1 MYIKVQ
7 KIMGMFEEK
16 QSLSD
21 NNQNIVQDKD
31 SIKNNV
37 KQFISYFF
45 VGGVAAVVE
54 WIMFFLF
61 ANVITLNYILS
72 TVLAFI
78 FSTTTNW
85 ILGRI
90 FTFKNSKSYKNN
102 VGKEAF
108 AVFLVSA
115 IGLLF
120 NMFLMYIFV
129 TVMGFDSVIGKTA
142 SKIAATGIVFVWNFL
157 IRKLVVYREK
167 E

>member
-7 KIMGMFEEK
+7 KIMRISEEK
-16 QSLSD
+16 QDLNHKSK
-21 NNQNIVQDKD
+21 NIIQDKD
-31 SIKNNV
+31 SMKGNI

-45 VGGVAAVVE
+45 VGGVAAIVE

-61 ANVITLNYILS
+61 ANVMTLNYILS

-85 ILGRI
+85 ILGRV
-90 FTFKNSKSYKNN
+90 FTFKNSTSYKNN

-157 IRKLVVYREK
+157 IRKLVVYRE

>member
-1 MYIKVQ
+1 MRIS
-7 KIMGMFEEK
+7 EEK
-16 QSLSD
+16 QDLNHKSK
-21 NNQNIVQDKD
+21 NIIQDKD
-31 SIKNNV
+31 SMKGNI

-45 VGGVAAVVE
+45 VGGVAAIVE

-61 ANVITLNYILS
+61 ANVMTLNYILS

-85 ILGRI
+85 ILGRV
-90 FTFKNSKSYKNN
+90 FTFKNSTSYKNN

-157 IRKLVVYREK
+157 IRKLVVYRE